1 MVQEQ
6 EEGSEAREY
15 KRRHLIYYL
24 EVYDDETGDLLGHL
38 VDLTTQGMMLIT
50 KQEVIPEKNFRL
62 GMMLPEEYFK
72 EGILKIEAHSMWCRK
87 DVNPDFYA
95 VGFKTYDLDK
105 NTAKLI
111 TELINQVGF
120 ND

>member
-1 MVQEQ
+1 MTEQ
-6 EEGSEAREY
+6 AMSIEARAY

-24 EVYDDETGDLLGHL
+24 EVYDDETGDLIGHL
-38 VDLTTQGMMLIT
+38 VDLTTSGMKLIS
-50 KQEVIPEKNFRL
+50 KKEIIPDKNFRL

-72 EGILKIEAHSMWCRK
+72 EGVLKIEARSMWSRK

-95 VGFKTYDLDK
+95 VGFKAYDIDEK
-105 NTAKLI
+105 AA
-111 TELINQVGF
+111 ELINSLIEQVGF

>member
-1 MVQEQ
+1 MA
-6 EEGSEAREY
+6 EEGTGSEARSL

-38 VDLTTQGMMLIT
+38 VDLTLSGMKLIT
-50 KQEVIPEKNFRL
+50 KQEIIPDKNFRL
-62 GMMLPEEYFK
+62 GMMLPESLFV
-72 EGILKIEAHSMWCRK
+72 EGVVKFEARSMWSRK

-95 VGFKTYDLDK
+95 VGMKVYNLDEQ
-105 NTAKLI
+105 TAKI
-111 TELINQVGF
+111 IAELIEKVGF